1 MEDIMEDYPLDDVEN
16 EDVGAPEVSLL
27 QRRRIHRNNFISFFQ
42 ESATAEGNC
51 FEQEEAGEKVTPY
64 TKKRVVQN
72 PRPKLNKDRLAGS
85 KGIRELVRMSKNILW
100 RGQGHELHDLDTT
113 MSLLEHWGHRLFPQM
128 DSNNF
133 FSNLERLGMK
143 REIQTYMRKLRM
155 GLEGDVGEQLQF
167 GEDLDDRI
175 IEEKEEQPPF
185 EDPFSSL
192 LADSSSQ
199 QALLEA
205 PPSTQQPEDVSQELR
220 ERIEWSRQ
228 QALERR
234 RLRLAQQAQ
243 LSRDMDTEVAD
254 LMERIPCPVF
264 HAETAPPRT
273 LNDVL
278 DLVDAGGSG
287 PSTLAILPSD
297 NFAATVTGEE
307 SGDEN
312 DTDMARLPGSVLRAE
327 IVGLDNASS
336 DDDEGEPAKKVAKS
350 SANWDKR
357 DLKTKLPQSE
367 WLAEEQDESFL
378 TPADAFEKF
387 FDDDVIALLVKETNR
402 YADRKNR
409 SLGVTEEKM
418 KCVIGVLLLSGY
430 VPVLRRRMLREISED
445 CDNELVA
452 NSMRRNRFE
461 AIFSNLHV
469 ADNNNLPQ
477 DDRFAKMRPLFKFLN
492 QKFLLYAPLSECY
505 SIDESMCEYFGK
517 HGCKQFLKGKPIR
530 FGYKLWCLCTPLGYL
545 LSTEPYQGK
554 YGVAPESKN
563 DLGLGGS
570 VVVDMVGRLKSKTDL
585 CFHVFFDNFFHELEA
600 CSKTHHFGREVHWY
614 CP

>member
-1 MEDIMEDYPLDDVEN
+1 MLQTSIRLDVWKPTLCSPF
-16 EDVGAPEVSLL
+16 VL
-27 QRRRIHRNNFISFFQ
+27 
-42 ESATAEGNC
+42 
-51 FEQEEAGEKVTPY
+51 
-64 TKKRVVQN
+64 
-72 PRPKLNKDRLAGS
+72 PRG
-85 KGIRELVRMSKNILW
+85 G
-100 RGQGHELHDLDTT
+100 LH
-113 MSLLEHWGHRLFPQM
+113 
-128 DSNNF
+128 
-133 FSNLERLGMK
+133 
-143 REIQTYMRKLRM
+143 
-155 GLEGDVGEQLQF
+155 
-167 GEDLDDRI
+167 
-175 IEEKEEQPPF
+175 
-185 EDPFSSL
+185 
-192 LADSSSQ
+192 SSS
-199 QALLEA
+199 EH
-205 PPSTQQPEDVSQELR
+205 TRCTEDAMKPR
-220 ERIEWSRQ
+220 KK
-228 QALERR
+228 
-234 RLRLAQQAQ
+234 
-243 LSRDMDTEVAD
+243 
-254 LMERIPCPVF
+254 ERIPCPVF

-312 DTDMARLPGSVLRAE
+312 GTDMARLPGSVLRAE

-570 VVVDMVGRLKSKTDL
+570 VVVDMNTKIINEAAAVLESDCADRTALIALKELLTSRNDKLKKISKEMEEHIPTE
-585 CFHVFFDNFFHELEA
+585 ELASEYA
-600 CSKTHHFGREVHWY
+600 VAAD
-614 CP
+614 